1 VSRRTQHL
9 LHQLPHVFHWREL
22 MAMAGYTE
30 KTTRVVLVRW
40 NAEGLVRKIGTRS
53 GLYENHRN
61 PSSRPLWAQVVAAC
75 CGEATIVGELA
86 LYQAGWLETAPFI
99 VEVALPRKRVLPAF
113 DDVIY
118 TRRRK
123 AWWARAEIADVF
135 DGVPILTGAA
145 ALVDLLAYDATRVAR
160 LHQKGLTIPS
170 EVSIDALRAQADELA
185 GLVPPPR
192 PVSR

>member
-1 VSRRTQHL
+1 VSRRTETL
-9 LHQLPHVFHWREL
+9 LQALPHVFHWRDL
-22 MAMAGYTE
+22 MKAAGYTE

-75 CGEATIVGELA
+75 CAEATIVGELA
-86 LYQAGWLETAPFI
+86 LYQAGWLDNPPFI

-123 AWWARAEIADVF
+123 AWWGRVEFAGAFE
-135 DGVPILTGAA
+135 GVPILTGAA
-145 ALVDLLAYDATRVAR
+145 ALVDLLAYDATRVVR
-160 LHQKGLTIPS
+160 LHQKGLAIPADI
-170 EVSIDALRAQADELA
+170 SIDALRAQANELA
-185 GLVPPPR
+185 EGVPPPQ
-192 PVSR
+192 PVRR